1 MNFEISFLSVDYL
14 KNINTKTSDFEKIS
28 KFKPV
33 ITGTIPF
40 NIDHN
45 FSDVDISAIFSN
57 RVVEK
62 LILHPFLFHKNGRL
76 KQFC

>member
-57 RVVEK
+57 IENFSKTLRNLFSNFLEFK
-62 LILHPFLFHKNGRL
+62 LE
-76 KQFC
+76 